1 MLLDYQLSAGN
12 ARSRCWL
19 VTMANPSY
27 NISPGESVGELNQGV
42 FCGEVGPSKEE
53 LGVLADARVI

>member
-12 ARSRCWL
+12 PALGVGWLLWEIL
-19 VTMANPSY
+19 VTTYP
-27 NISPGESVGELNQGV
+27 PGESGGELNQEV
-42 FCGEVGPSKEE
+42 FCGELGPSKEE